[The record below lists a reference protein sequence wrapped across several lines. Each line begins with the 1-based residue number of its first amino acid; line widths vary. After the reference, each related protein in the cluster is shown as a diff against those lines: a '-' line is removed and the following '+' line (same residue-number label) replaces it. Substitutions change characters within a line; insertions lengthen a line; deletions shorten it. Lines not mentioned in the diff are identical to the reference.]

1 MLIGYVKDGKPVFP
15 KVTKEGVCIPLFFLL
30 EELLKRFNIKEEI
43 KGGDDAT
50 AY

>member
-30 EELLKRFNIKEEI
+30 EELLKRFSVKEEI
-43 KGGDDAT
+43 KSSDEAT
-50 AY
+50 TY

>member
-1 MLIGYVKDGKPVFP
+1 MLVGYVQDGKAIFP